1 MLWVLVIGCA
11 YLWGSVSIFVHLTST
26 LTQTGT
32 KILLTPWQP
41 WNCTAFMM
49 RLHLFH
55 CHHTFLQK
63 EMNWGT
69 TVYLTTTSKK
79 KAQTHA
85 YRHIQTLSWCVIHIT
100 IYYSDSLRHLI
111 KHKTRLEHQM
121 NIREIVLVMKYR
133 KNNHTCTSTLLI
145 IISHNDGRQKVIVW
159 KSDSWWNE
167 TEWCVNLDYFTL
179 KKWRIL
185 FISLPLFFCPEGA
198 TLPLESSKKHTWT
211 SDTTEVRMYRANET
225 SE

>member
-1 MLWVLVIGCA
+1 MTTLKVH
-11 YLWGSVSIFVHLTST
+11 SIHDEAT
-26 LTQTGT
+26 LISLPSYIPSEGDELGGNC
-32 KILLTPWQP
+32 LL
-41 WNCTAFMM
+41 NDN
-49 RLHLFH
+49 L
-55 CHHTFLQK
+55 
-63 EMNWGT
+63 NN
-69 TVYLTTTSKK
+69 K

-100 IYYSDSLRHLI
+100 IYYIDSLRHLI

-179 KKWRIL
+179 KKWRFFFFL
-185 FISLPLFFCPEGA
+185 PSLSFFVQRVQ
-198 TLPLESSKKHTWT
+198 H
-211 SDTTEVRMYRANET
+211 YH
-225 SE
+225 